1 MQRCCLKMGKEKEC
15 LELEARMSTVLV
27 RKSGTA
33 GGREMSQILKSGK
46 SNFKLSLT
54 IRVFFVTEIIA
65 FVLLV
70 TMLKYY
76 IVSNW

>member
-33 GGREMSQILKSGK
+33 GGWEMSQILKSGK
-46 SNFKLSLT
+46 SNFK
-54 IRVFFVTEIIA
+54 
-65 FVLLV
+65 
-70 TMLKYY
+70 
-76 IVSNW
+76 

>member
-1 MQRCCLKMGKEKEC
+1 M
-15 LELEARMSTVLV
+15 
-27 RKSGTA
+27 
-33 GGREMSQILKSGK
+33 
-46 SNFKLSLT
+46 T
-54 IRVFFVTEIIA
+54 IRVFFVIEIIA